1 MSGFPAHWNKNSN
14 PAWAF
19 DVWFLNLFPRS
30 EPFRDNGGGYATL
43 SFIPTLATMILG
55 LIAGGILKRGRP
67 PWFKFVWLLVAGT
80 ISLALGWG
88 LGELGICPVVKRIW
102 TPSWVLFSGGICLFF
117 LAFFYAVI
125 DWPGW
130 GLWSFPLRVIGANSI
145 AAYCLSHLIE
155 GFITDN
161 LKTHLGRDVFNLL
174 GAAYAPF
181 LQGVAVLLV
190 LWLILFWMYRRKLFL
205 RI

>member
-43 SFIPTLATMILG
+43 SFIPTLATTILG
-55 LIAGGILKRGRP
+55 LIADGILKRERP
-67 PWFKFVWLLVAGT
+67 PWFKFAWLLVAGT

-102 TPSWVLFSGGICLFF
+102 TPSWVLFSDVICLFS
-117 LAFFYAVI
+117 LAFFCAVI
-125 DWPGW
+125 DW
-130 GLWSFPLRVIGANSI
+130 
-145 AAYCLSHLIE
+145 
-155 GFITDN
+155 
-161 LKTHLGRDVFNLL
+161 LG
-174 GAAYAPF
+174 
-181 LQGVAVLLV
+181 
-190 LWLILFWMYRRKLFL
+190 
-205 RI
+205 